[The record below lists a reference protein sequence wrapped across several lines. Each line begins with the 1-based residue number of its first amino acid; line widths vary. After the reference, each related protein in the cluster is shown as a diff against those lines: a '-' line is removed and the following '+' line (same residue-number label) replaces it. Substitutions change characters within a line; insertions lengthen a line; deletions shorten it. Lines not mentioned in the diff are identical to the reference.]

1 MVTVE
6 AIAQVRVDG
15 VLHDKGARFDME
27 QQAALDL
34 EKDGYID
41 IVESDGKP
49 VVWAA
54 CCNEHNPS

>member
-1 MVTVE
+1 MVKVE

-15 VLHDKGARFDME
+15 VLHDKGTRFDME
-27 QQAALDL
+27 EKAALDL

-54 CCNEHNPS
+54 CCNEHNLS